1 VEREALADPDLR
13 RALEMLPHRPPL
25 LLIEEILEIRLGE
38 RARARRRARADD
50 WYFKGHFP
58 HDPVR

>member
-1 VEREALADPDLR
+1 MLA
-13 RALEMLPHRPPL
+13 HRPPL